1 MKKFRLRLFISTIL
15 MLAFILFITG
25 FINLNTFES
34 NMVDTE
40 IRKIYI
46 NSSDFVNK
54 IEYSLKYGKSLDKF
68 YGMESNLKNWK
79 DQYSYIDDA
88 TIILKDGRVN
98 YSYNETD
105 QIMMSED
112 VSNIVLSSEK
122 EFYEYSS
129 NETTSIIIPIKN
141 RNLGVEGYLKLD
153 ISNVYFDDLMKKFS
167 DQLTSILLI
176 LFAAGALVALLFS
189 FSKWVFTKDGD
200 IGNKYIIIVVILIA
214 SVIQIVY
221 SATSYNLFN
230 NAYME
235 LSQDIGTT
243 VATTVQ
249 KDIEKVINAGVNY
262 DDIANLDSYFND
274 IMKVVPQIKNI
285 EIIELKSN
293 EDMDVAFN
301 EDELLIKIE
310 LPSDSSEKNDILGL
324 QLDFEYIR
332 NGLRE
337 ILLDN
342 ITIFATSFFLMVEV
356 VLFLMLYLKNSLDGF
371 VKESFEDKKYN
382 GSNLRIL
389 AFVMYTACYMPVSF
403 IPLVMRE
410 LLIGSNSGDSN
421 FLLGLPISVVFFSGA
436 LFTIIGGKWIDK
448 YGWKKILYIG
458 VIGLIFSTML
468 SALTSS
474 PYIFIATRAVYGI
487 AYALLYISMRG
498 FAALFSDDNAKK
510 IGFSSITSGIYA
522 GVNTGA
528 VFGAILMSKI
538 GYEKVFMLSSFV
550 MLIGLILIKLYFN
563 FDGGEIAVHKEK
575 KKSNVKDFIFSKD
588 ILSFLLLVTVPM
600 ALTVIFLDYYYPVY
614 GQHAGVSSGDIGR
627 AYLVN
632 GIFVAYVSPLLLRY
646 LNKYISTKTTVLLSL
661 FLVFSSFMVFS
672 VGLGVIGM
680 LVSALILGMGEG
692 IGLSAQTEYYLKLD
706 STKHIG
712 RGEALGYYSNV
723 RKLTQTVG
731 PQIFAFATIWGYEKG
746 MMYIGLTILAM
757 MVLFVAFEKLRTTSS
772 A

>member
-79 DQYSYIDDA
+79 EQYDYIDNAVIILNDGRINYSYI
-88 TIILKDGRVN
+88 
-98 YSYNETD
+98 ETEEV
-105 QIMMSED
+105 MMSDE
-112 VSNIVLSSEK
+112 VKTIVTSIEK
-122 EFYEYSS
+122 DFYEYSS
-129 NETTSIIIPIKN
+129 NGDKSIIIPIKN
-141 RNLGVEGYLKLD
+141 RKLDVEGYLKLD
-153 ISNVYFDDLMKKFS
+153 IKNTYFEELMKKYS
-167 DQLTSILLI
+167 DQLTMILLI
-176 LFAAGALVALLFS
+176 LFSVGSLVALLFS
-189 FSKWVFTKDGD
+189 FSKRVFTKDGG
-200 IGNKYIIIVVILIA
+200 IGNKYIIIVVILLA
-214 SVIQIVY
+214 SLIQIIY
-221 SATSYNLFN
+221 SAMSYNLFN
-230 NAYME
+230 DAYME

-243 VATTVQ
+243 VATSIQ
-249 KDIEKVINAGVNY
+249 SDIEKVINAGVNY

-285 EIIELKSN
+285 EIIELSKKEKMN
-293 EDMDVAFN
+293 VQFN
-301 EDELLIKIE
+301 QDELLIKME
-310 LPSDSSEKNDILGL
+310 LPSDSSDKTDILGL

-332 NGLRE
+332 NGLKE

-342 ITIFATSFFLMVEV
+342 VTIFATSFFLMVEV

-410 LLIGSNSGDSN
+410 LLIGNNTVDSN

-468 SALTSS
+468 SALTTS
-474 PYIFIATRAVYGI
+474 PYIFIATRAVYGV

-550 MLIGLILIKLYFN
+550 MLIGLVLIKLYFN
-563 FDGGEIAVHKEK
+563 FETSEVAVQKEK

-588 ILSFLLLVTVPM
+588 ILNFLLLVTVPM

-614 GQHAGVSSGDIGR
+614 GQYAGIASGDIGR
-627 AYLVN
+627 AYLLN

-646 LNKYISTKTTVLLSL
+646 LNKYVSTKTTVLISL

-680 LVSALILGMGEG
+680 LISAVILGTGEG

-757 MVLFVAFEKLRTTSS
+757 MILFVAFEKIRTIQR